1 MSKVLIVA
9 EHDGSKLNPSTAKC
23 VTCARGIAGAD
34 ITVVVCAADAAAVAA
49 QAAQLTGVTRVLT
62 VENPANAHLLSATVA
77 PQIVALDFKPDP
89 DKLARWAEL
98 GVTEVLFGLPDKTE
112 AEVAAYVERLAG
124 KLAALV

>member
-1 MSKVLIVA
+1 MHKVLIVG
-9 EHDGSKLNPSTAKC
+9 EHDGKVLNPATAKC

-77 PQIVALDFKPDP
+77 PQIVALAGSYTHVFC
-89 DKLARWAEL
+89 AS
-98 GVTEVLFGLPDKTE
+98 TT
-112 AEVAAYVERLAG
+112 VERLRDPAHSRTVMMT
-124 KLAALV
+124 KPIETS